1 MHIHIATC
9 IHCPNG
15 RGEYLIIPAHLCN
28 VPIHYTMLKNST
40 FVQQGCCKVVTK
52 LSQGRNSFKI
62 PKLLYTRLR
71 TGSSKSNIMC
81 TLGSSN
87 LVTTLCNNL
96 WSQDCHNLVTSLEF
110 FYGLFLLV
118 YLSVYSALLA
128 AA

>member
-28 VPIHYTMLKNST
+28 VHIHYTMLKNST
-40 FVQQGCCKVVTK
+40 FVQQGCREVVT
-52 LSQGRNSFKI
+52 
-62 PKLLYTRLR
+62 KLLYTRLR

-87 LVTTLCNNL
+87 PVTTLCNNL
-96 WSQDCHNLVTSLEF
+96 WSQNCHNLVTSLEF